1 MSIYTGDKD
10 KRRRSNSDKY
20 MWIVITSCNI
30 IFAIYLLQYKAPA
43 TTPCTSLANP
53 IIIAKNTTQLPF
65 YLARSQ
71 SFGFFYDISN
81 DHWRLYKDIYNTHI
95 DHRYPN
101 HPMTYNPE
109 GTAQNSDPIMWS
121 RRNNWPSGYFSY
133 AAWWQNNYEP
143 NFSCPFEKRVGI
155 PMNGDGP
162 KWVCDPHRIN
172 KLAEARKQEDPNH
185 PGCVVYS
192 VGSNG
197 DFSFELG
204 MQKEVGVGVCEYH
217 IFDMGDYAKEVPPEL
232 KRAYYHKWGLEKQQ
246 PAVVSWFGSTD
257 VKPVEGK
264 EFYGLYDTVKLLGHE
279 DLNVIDIFKIDCEGC
294 EWKTYQ
300 DWLSD
305 DIPMLHQIQVEV
317 HKAPIGTIDF
327 FKSMEEF
334 GYMRYHKESNIQW
347 GSDCIEYGFVK
358 VEKAFMDGKKE
369 LEEYSSNTRHDQGRI
384 SD

>member
-1 MSIYTGDKD
+1 
-10 KRRRSNSDKY
+10 
-20 MWIVITSCNI
+20 
-30 IFAIYLLQYKAPA
+30 
-43 TTPCTSLANP
+43 
-53 IIIAKNTTQLPF
+53 
-65 YLARSQ
+65 
-71 SFGFFYDISN
+71 
-81 DHWRLYKDIYNTHI
+81 
-95 DHRYPN
+95 
-101 HPMTYNPE
+101 
-109 GTAQNSDPIMWS
+109 
-121 RRNNWPSGYFSY
+121 
-133 AAWWQNNYEP
+133 
-143 NFSCPFEKRVGI
+143 
-155 PMNGDGP
+155 
-162 KWVCDPHRIN
+162 
-172 KLAEARKQEDPNH
+172 LAEARKEEDPNH

-217 IFDMGDYAKEVPPEL
+217 IFDMGDYAKEVPSEL
-232 KRAYYHKWGLEKQQ
+232 KRAHYHKWGLEKQQ

-257 VKPVEGK
+257 VKPPSGK
-264 EFYGLYDTVKLLGHE
+264 EYYGLYDTVKLLGHE

-327 FKSMEEF
+327 FTSMEES
-334 GYMRYHKESNIQW
+334 GYLRYHKESNIQW
-347 GSDCIEYGFVK
+347 GSDCIEYGFVL

-369 LEEYSSNTRHDQGRI
+369 LDEYSSSTRHDQGRI